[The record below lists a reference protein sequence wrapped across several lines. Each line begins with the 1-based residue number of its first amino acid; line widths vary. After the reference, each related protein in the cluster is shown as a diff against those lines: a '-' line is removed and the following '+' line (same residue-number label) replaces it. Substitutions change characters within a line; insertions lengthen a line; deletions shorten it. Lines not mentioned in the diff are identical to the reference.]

1 MFKIFIN
8 KASYFIISLIIL
20 SGSLWAQAYLTL
32 DEALAIGL
40 KQNTGIVVARGNAEI
55 ASIQSGLG
63 TAGYMPALNI
73 SGSAAKSNSKVDT
86 NSPFSFGTQDRTSY
100 NGQLALSWT
109 LFDGLFMFYND
120 EKFGQLSELGQTQ
133 LRKTIEDQSKT
144 IISSYYDV
152 VLKAE
157 LLKIAKEGETIS
169 KYRLEQEKVR
179 KDLGSAS
186 STDYLSAQVTYNND
200 RLNVLRSKNQLQISS
215 RNLNILLGQDPGKLF
230 QVDSLIPVSALEF
243 KEEELIS
250 QGMKNN
256 STLLIQSY
264 QKEISNID
272 SKSSYSTFYPRLSL
286 NGSYAQANSETDS
299 ETRGL
304 ITQDQTDKQV
314 GLNLSWN
321 LFNGFRDQI
330 SVETAAINERN
341 QEVLLAENKRQVAA
355 QIRNQAETY
364 RNSIEAFDI
373 QKENVKVSE
382 MNLKLFEERYKLG
395 SASFVEYRVA
405 LLDYLQSKNNYIESA
420 FLAISAETELRRLAG
435 ILVSGDSVVIK

>member
-1 MFKIFIN
+1 MIKTYAN
-8 KASYFIISLIIL
+8 KASYLIISLILL
-20 SGSLWAQAYLTL
+20 SGSSWAQAYLTL

-55 ASIQSGLG
+55 STIQKGLG
-63 TAGYMPALNI
+63 IAGYMPALNV
-73 SGSAAKSNSKVDT
+73 SGSAAKSTSEVDT
-86 NSPFSFGTQDRTSY
+86 NSPFSLGTQDRTSY

-120 EKFGQLSELGQTQ
+120 EKFGQLSEMGQTQ
-133 LRKTIEDQSKT
+133 LRKTIEDQSKA

-152 VLKAE
+152 VRKAE
-157 LLKIAKEGETIS
+157 LLKIANEGETIS
-169 KYRLEQEKVR
+169 KYRLEQERVR

-230 QVDSLIPVSALEF
+230 QVDSLIPVSTLDF

-256 STLLIQSY
+256 STLLIQRY

-272 SKSSYSTFYPRLSL
+272 SKSSYSAFYPRLSL
-286 NGSYAQANSETDS
+286 NGTYSEANSETDS

-304 ITQDQTDKQV
+304 ITQDQSDKQV
-314 GLNLSWN
+314 GVNLSWN

-330 SVETAAINERN
+330 SIETAAINERN

-364 RNSIEAFDI
+364 RNSIEAYDI

-382 MNLKLFEERYKLG
+382 MNLKLFEERHKLG
-395 SASFVEYRVA
+395 SASFVEYRLA

-435 ILVSGDSVVIK
+435 ILIENGSIVVK